1 MPNIKEEL
9 KVLKNQESLKNT
21 TDFTL
26 ISDVK
31 DKKTNNQT
39 KNHPKIIVIVMIL
52 FVRYKFRRIFFL

>member
-1 MPNIKEEL
+1 MEEEL

-31 DKKTNNQT
+31 DRKTNNQT
-39 KNHPKIIVIVMIL
+39 KNHPKIIVIVMI
-52 FVRYKFRRIFFL
+52 FF

>member
-1 MPNIKEEL
+1 MEEEL

-31 DKKTNNQT
+31 PIKTENQT
-39 KNHPKIIVIVMIL
+39 KNHPK
-52 FVRYKFRRIFFL
+52 K